1 MADTECAIIGGGI
14 AGASVAY
21 HLAQRGVD
29 DVVLFERGEVASE
42 TTQKSF
48 AMFGTYGDQ
57 TQFGLKRHA
66 LSVYNQL
73 AREYPGITYDRI
85 GHLSVGS
92 TQETRQ
98 KFQRAI
104 AEGTDVGGI
113 FATGSDR
120 TAVQYLDGDEIEER
134 LFFPQVD
141 TAEVTGAVYRPGVGY
156 FDQIALVEALLEQAK
171 EAGVEVRE
179 QATVDDIHVED
190 GAVSGLTVD
199 GERIDA
205 ESIVIAAGPWTPDV
219 AEKAGID
226 LPVRHSPAPVLVV
239 DPEGTNGTLP
249 SLKHHESNYN
259 VRGNA
264 ADGTVWI
271 GNHSDGYGEGE
282 RLDPDAVP
290 SSVSNEVRQGAREM
304 LERFLPS
311 LADAPVVDEWVGV
324 RSLTPD
330 GNPIAGWTAVDGLSV
345 IAFNTSGIQLSPGIA
360 DVIATQLVDGA
371 PTDYYNSLSISRFGE
386 YQDGH

>member
-1 MADTECAIIGGGI
+1 MAGPECAIVGGGI

-29 DVVLFERGEVASE
+29 DIVLFERGEVASE
-42 TTQKSF
+42 TTKKSF
-48 AMFGTYGDQ
+48 AMFGTYGDR
-57 TQFGLKRHA
+57 TQFDLKRHS
-66 LSVYNQL
+66 LRIYNKL
-73 AREYPGITYDRI
+73 AREHPKITFDRI
-85 GHLSVGS
+85 GHLSVGTTS
-92 TQETRQ
+92 GTRKRFKQ
-98 KFQRAI
+98 AI
-104 AEGTDVGGI
+104 TKGSDGGGI

-120 TAVQYLDGDEIEER
+120 TAVQYLDSDEIEEQ

-141 TAEVTGAVYRPGVGY
+141 TADVTGAVYRPGVGY
-156 FDQIALVEALLEQAK
+156 FDQIALVEALLGRAK

-179 QATVDDIHVED
+179 GATVEDIHVEG

-199 GERIDA
+199 GERINA
-205 ESIVIAAGPWTPDV
+205 ESVVVAAGPWTPDIT
-219 AEKAGID
+219 EKAGIEV
-226 LPVRHSPAPVLVV
+226 PVRHSLAPVLVV
-239 DPEGTNGTLP
+239 KPEGTNGTLP

-271 GNHSDGYGEGE
+271 GNHADGYEEGK

-290 SSVSNEVRQGAREM
+290 SSVSDEVRQGAREM

-311 LADAPVVDEWVGV
+311 IANAPVVDEWVGV

-345 IAFNTSGIQLSPGIA
+345 IAFNTSGIQLSPGIG
-360 DVIATQLVDGA
+360 DVVATQIVDGE
-371 PTDYYNSLSISRFGE
+371 PTDYYEHLSVSRFGG